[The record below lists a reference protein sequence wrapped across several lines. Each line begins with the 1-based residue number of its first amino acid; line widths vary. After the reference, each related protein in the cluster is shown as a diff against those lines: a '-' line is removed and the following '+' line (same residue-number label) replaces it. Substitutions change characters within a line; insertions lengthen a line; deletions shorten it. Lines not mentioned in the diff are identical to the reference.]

1 MNQLLKNIHPLSWT
15 IIIGTIFGRMATS
28 MSIPFLSIYLIKTMG
43 ATPAETGIVVAVS
56 SLIGV
61 FASFY
66 GGYISDVIGRKK
78 VLYISIFGWVLVFV
92 GFALADKIWIFFLM
106 NALNGLCRALF
117 EPTSRALLADI
128 TPQESKMLVFNLRYA
143 AINLGV
149 VAGPILG
156 LQLGASESGTAF
168 YFAGL
173 VYLCYGLV
181 LVLQFLIHKGIGTAD
196 QETGEQLTLQG
207 ALQVT
212 GKDRTFVYVLIGMIF
227 CVLGYGHFSSTL
239 AQYMEM
245 SPEITD
251 GAKWFGYMLSLNAI
265 VVLTVQFPVVR
276 LASRFSP
283 IVLLIAGNLFVA
295 CSLLLFGM
303 FHTIWAFMVGV
314 VVFTI
319 GEVLMFTMT
328 DVLIDR
334 IAKPEL
340 RGTYFGV
347 FGFNNLGN
355 VIAPLLGGFLL
366 DAFGASSALLIFTI
380 LALTTACGTPFLLI
394 ANRHLR
400 TAQVGADH
408 SSQTEKTQSC
418 T

>member
-43 ATPAETGIVVAVS
+43 ATPSETGIVVAVS

-143 AINLGV
+143 AINLGS

-156 LQLGASESGTAF
+156 LQLGSSESGMAF
-168 YFAGL
+168 YFAGF
-173 VYLCYGLV
+173 VYFCYGLM
-181 LVLQFLIHKGIGTAD
+181 LVVQFLIYKNIGTAD
-196 QETGEQLTLQG
+196 RGAGEHLTLQG
-207 ALQVT
+207 AMQAT
-212 GKDRTFVYVLIGMIF
+212 GKDRIFVYVLIGMIF
-227 CVLGYGHFSSTL
+227 CVLGYGHFSSSL

-265 VVLTVQFPVVR
+265 VVLIVQFPVVR

-283 IVLLIAGNLFVA
+283 IVPLIAGNLFVA

-303 FHTIWAFMVGV
+303 FHTIWVFMVGV

-328 DVLIDR
+328 DVLIDK

-355 VIAPLLGGFLL
+355 VLAPLLGGFLL
-366 DAFGASSALLIFTI
+366 DAFGTAHALLIFAI
-380 LALTTACGTPFLLI
+380 LALTTACGIPFLLM

-400 TAQVGADH
+400 IAQVGADRSLQTKEVQ
-408 SSQTEKTQSC
+408 SST
-418 T
+418 